1 MTQETITPTIDLK
14 KRQQELIREAK
25 KTVQDKADKF
35 LQGQKLVEDEFEK
48 FYKEL
53 QKYTNLFVLKKT
65 ENTSNYEVKVF
76 DLDQYGNFDYTKGSS
91 TIDVIEVKYNTCNIY
106 IPKSSLPEGFPNVNL
121 EVEEH
126 TTHSRR
132 GWRTTSHGYK
142 MKFSLG
148 WADSKYYKTGRVIV
162 KEINE
167 RIASLERQA
176 SIRRM
181 QTEFENTFTEY
192 MENKYGK
199 ENLFKHD
206 STSYSINLQNGV
218 NLHVVVSRD
227 SNYIFKPEN
236 IKIQTVYLNNEK
248 FPIDKAYESLK
259 SI

>member
-14 KRQQELIREAK
+14 KKQQEVIKEAK
-25 KTVQDKADKF
+25 KNTQDTANKF
-35 LQGQKLVEDEFEK
+35 LQGQKFVEGEFEK
-48 FYKEL
+48 YYKEL
-53 QKYTNLFVLKKT
+53 QKHTNLFVLTKT
-65 ENTSNYEVKVF
+65 EKTANYDVKIYE
-76 DLDQYGNFDYTKGSS
+76 LDQYGDFDYTKGSS
-91 TIDVIEVKYNTCNIY
+91 IIDVIEVKYNTCNIY

-121 EVEEH
+121 EIEEH

-148 WADSKYYKTGRVIV
+148 WSDSKYYKTGRVIV

-176 SIRRM
+176 SIRRL
-181 QTEFENTFTEY
+181 QTEFENTVTEY
-192 MENKYGK
+192 MENKYGQ
-199 ENLFKHD
+199 ENLVKHD
-206 STSYSINLQNGV
+206 STTYTINLQNGIS
-218 NLHVVVSRD
+218 LYVVVSRD

-236 IKIQTVYLNNEK
+236 IKVQTVYLDNGK
-248 FPIDKAYESLK
+248 FPIDKAYECLK

>member
-14 KRQQELIREAK
+14 NRLKELIIEAK
-25 KTVQDKADKF
+25 KTVQDRADKF
-35 LQGQKLVEDEFEK
+35 LQGQKFVEGEFEK
-48 FYKEL
+48 YYKEL
-53 QKYTNLFVLKKT
+53 QKHTNLFVLTKT
-65 ENTSNYEVKVF
+65 EKTANYDVNIFE
-76 DLDQYGNFDYTKGSS
+76 LDQYGNFDYTKGSS
-91 TIDVIEVKYNTCNIY
+91 TIDIIQVKYNVCNIY

-121 EVEEH
+121 EIEEH
-126 TTHSRR
+126 TTHSKR

-148 WADSKYYKTGRVIV
+148 WSDSKYYKTGRVIV

-176 SIRRM
+176 SIRRK
-181 QTEFENTFTEY
+181 QTEFENTVTEY

-199 ENLFKHD
+199 DNLVKHD
-206 STSYSINLQNGV
+206 STTYTINLQNGV

-227 SNYIFKPEN
+227 INYIFKPEN
-236 IKIQTVYLNNEK
+236 IKIQTVYLDNEK